1 MAKNIEMQVL
11 NGSSYEAIYPVPAGH
26 KASHIS
32 GDDKIT
38 PADIGAY
45 TKTETDALLE
55 NKANS
60 NHTHTPASI
69 GASATGHTHD
79 DRYYT
84 ESEVNS
90 LISGKQDTSTAINTG
105 NIGSQSVNYANSA
118 GNADTLDNV
127 HVSYTYNEYAIKL
140 IGANTNVLVAGDSGL
155 TSGCIYLQFE

>member
-1 MAKNIEMQVL
+1 MSNIQMQVKNA
-11 NGSSYEAIYPVPAGH
+11 NGYELIYPVPAGH

-32 GDDKIT
+32 GNDKIT
-38 PADIGAY
+38 PSDIGAY
-45 TKTETDALLE
+45 TKTETDTLLE

-90 LISGKQDTSTAINTG
+90 LISGKQDASSAINTS

-127 HVSYTYNEYAIKL
+127 HVSYTHNEYAIKL
-140 IGANTNVLVAGDSGL
+140 IGADTSEIVAGDSGL